1 MDPADRLR
9 STISSLHRDLI
20 PRPTV
25 DITTAIWRLS
35 ANPAMRPS
43 PENREE
49 LRVKDSAKIVKQLT
63 AVGLII
69 FEMIEA
75 TEDTYPAACAQLRG
89 AAESLISLIESV
101 IIDEHLESGDVI
113 ATPRF
118 NVDVSFVPGYELED
132 LRKLTEFLNGI
143 AAELPPGMAMS
154 CSGVRESVHLARL
167 FVLQVLRPN
176 IREEGNPEN
185 PWDYLERTLGT

>member
-9 STISSLHRDLI
+9 STISSLHRELT
-20 PRPTV
+20 PRPTAF
-25 DITTAIWRLS
+25 IIRETWKLCAT
-35 ANPAMRPS
+35 PAMSLS

-101 IIDEHLESGDVI
+101 IIDEH
-113 ATPRF
+113 
-118 NVDVSFVPGYELED
+118 
-132 LRKLTEFLNGI
+132 
-143 AAELPPGMAMS
+143 
-154 CSGVRESVHLARL
+154 
-167 FVLQVLRPN
+167 
-176 IREEGNPEN
+176 
-185 PWDYLERTLGT
+185 